1 MAEENFITLVV
12 IFMKEN
18 LLMIWPKVSVSINMQ
33 MDQNMLATGIKINNM
48 VLVRKSGM
56 MEVNIKDSTK
66 MHQKKVKENIAGQ
79 MVTGMWENGKIIC

>member
-1 MAEENFITLVV
+1 
-12 IFMKEN
+12 
-18 LLMIWPKVSVSINMQ
+18 MIWPKVLVSINMQ

-48 VLVRKSGM
+48 VSVRKSGT

>member
-1 MAEENFITLVV
+1 MAGENSITLVV
-12 IFMKEN
+12 ISMKEN
-18 LLMIWPKVSVSINMQ
+18 LLMIWPKVSVSINMPTV
-33 MDQNMLATGIKINNM
+33 QNMLVTGIKINNT
-48 VLVRKSGM
+48 VSVRKSGT